1 MPILIGSMVAIVASA
16 NYLVQFPLN
25 DWLTLGALT
34 YPVAF
39 FVTDVANRR
48 YGPGA
53 ARKAVYS
60 GFVPGLLISIW
71 LSSPRIAVA
80 SGSAFLIAQLLD
92 VALFTHLRQTVWW
105 QPPLTS
111 PVFSSVVD
119 TAWFFVIAFVGT
131 GMPWVTLAVGDY
143 FFKVGFALLLLLP
156 WRIIV
161 AHGKTWRNPA

>member
-53 ARKAVYS
+53 ARKVVYS

-71 LSSPRIAVA
+71 LSSPRIAFA

-92 VALFTHLRQTVWW
+92 VAIFNHLRQRVWW
-105 QPPLTS
+105 QPPLIST
-111 PVFSSVVD
+111 VFSSVVD

>member
-1 MPILIGSMVAIVASA
+1 MPVLIGAMVAIVASA

-48 YGPGA
+48 YGPEA
-53 ARKAVYS
+53 ARKVVYS

-71 LSSPRIAVA
+71 LSSPRIAFA

-92 VALFTHLRQTVWW
+92 VAIFNHLRQRRSEEH
-105 QPPLTS
+105 TS
-111 PVFSSVVD
+111 ELQSRGHLVCR
-119 TAWFFVIAFVGT
+119 
-131 GMPWVTLAVGDY
+131 
-143 FFKVGFALLLLLP
+143 LLLE
-156 WRIIV
+156 
-161 AHGKTWRNPA
+161 TNNT

>member
-53 ARKAVYS
+53 ARKVVYS

-71 LSSPRIAVA
+71 LSSPRIAFA
-80 SGSAFLIAQLLD
+80 SGSAFLIAPLLY
-92 VALFTHLRQTVWW
+92 VSIFTHLRTEVCWM
-105 QPPLTS
+105 PPLITS
-111 PVFSSVVD
+111 
-119 TAWFFVIAFVGT
+119 
-131 GMPWVTLAVGDY
+131 
-143 FFKVGFALLLLLP
+143 
-156 WRIIV
+156 
-161 AHGKTWRNPA
+161 

>member
-53 ARKAVYS
+53 ARKVVYS

-71 LSSPRIAVA
+71 LSSPRIAFA
-80 SGSAFLIAQLLD
+80 SGSAFRSEE
-92 VALFTHLRQTVWW
+92 H
-105 QPPLTS
+105 TS
-111 PVFSSVVD
+111 ELQSR
-119 TAWFFVIAFVGT
+119 
-131 GMPWVTLAVGDY
+131 GDL
-143 FFKVGFALLLLLP
+143 VCRLLP
-156 WRIIV
+156 EKKNKVSHRPPQPLLRPPT
-161 AHGKTWRNPA
+161 HSR